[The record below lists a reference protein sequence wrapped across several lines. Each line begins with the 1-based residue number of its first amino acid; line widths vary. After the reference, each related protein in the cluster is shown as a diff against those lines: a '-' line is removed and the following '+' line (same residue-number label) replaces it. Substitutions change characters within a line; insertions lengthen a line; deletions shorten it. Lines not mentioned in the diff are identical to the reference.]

1 MILVLDPLASDTLV
15 ADVLRKAQALG
26 WSGEVSRGED
36 QTVVSLSGDGD
47 PAQLEAAFAS
57 HADVDVVPILSRQ
70 EYQRLRVRRRL
81 MTGLAGGLGLLT
93 AMGVAVP
100 VVGFLLPPKGML
112 GDHDFVK
119 VADEGEM
126 TTRAAKAVSLFNR
139 SMLVIRSEGGRY
151 FAVNAICTHMSVCRL
166 EWRED
171 RQLLVCPCHGGAFDV
186 YGNVVQGP
194 PSIPLATYG
203 VEKVGTDLYLRREG

>member
-15 ADVLRKAQALG
+15 ADVLRKAEQLG
-26 WSGEVSRGED
+26 WRGEISRGED
-36 QTVVSLSGDGD
+36 QTVIGLTGDGD
-47 PAQLEAAFAS
+47 PARLEEALAAHS
-57 HADVDVVPILSRQ
+57 DVDVVPVLSRHD
-70 EYQRLRVRRRL
+70 YQRLRVRRRL
-81 MTGLAGGLGLLT
+81 MTGLASGLGLLT

-119 VADEGEM
+119 VATETEMAERASKVVTLFGRTMLLIRGE
-126 TTRAAKAVSLFNR
+126 A
-139 SMLVIRSEGGRY
+139 GRY

-171 RQLLVCPCHGGAFDV
+171 RKLLVCPCHGGAFDV

-194 PSIPLATYG
+194 PSIPLETYA
-203 VEKVGTDLYLRREG
+203 VEKVASDLYLRREG